1 MDARRRSI
9 GHPCRLLPP
18 DDLSNPLR
26 SAHRVK
32 TVTCRNARNAMI
44 PMKNDKSAIST
55 HASKVNAKDKPSIRS
70 MLSLLVRRTGTARL
84 TE

>member
-1 MDARRRSI
+1 
-9 GHPCRLLPP
+9 
-18 DDLSNPLR
+18 
-26 SAHRVK
+26 
-32 TVTCRNARNAMI
+32 
-44 PMKNDKSAIST
+44 MKNDKSAIST